1 MVLPI
6 ETAVRSLEESVEDH
20 GDAAG
25 KISRRLSE
33 VRTLLEA
40 DLAWVEKALAEA
52 TSRGEQPGC
61 DAARHL
67 VSRGGKR
74 VRPMS
79 VILAA
84 ACFGSVSPAV
94 REMALVS
101 ELIHTATLLHDDV
114 IDDGK
119 ERRGAATARMIWGN
133 AVSVLAGDLLLVNAL
148 ERTGRSAPEILASL
162 FTTLRELVD
171 GEIVQ
176 LRGRA
181 ELDVS
186 RGTYDRILQGKTA
199 SLFRWATGTGARLG
213 GASTTDQ
220 GNLETFGELVGMAF
234 QLVDDVLDYTS
245 DGADKTPLADLRD
258 GKMTLPL
265 VLALESNPD
274 LLHPVRRIHRGDDT
288 PLGEVC
294 ARVIESGACEEV
306 RRIAHGHTVKALE
319 VLHRVPRSAPR
330 TMLESIVADLDL
342 RNR

>member
-6 ETAVRSLEESVEDH
+6 EAAVRALQGSVEDH
-20 GDAAG
+20 GDGA
-25 KISRRLSE
+25 KISRRLAE
-33 VRTLLEA
+33 VRALLEN
-40 DLAWVEKALAEA
+40 DLAWVENALAEA
-52 TSRGEQPGC
+52 TARGEQPGR

-74 VRPMS
+74 IRPMS

-84 ACFGSVSPAV
+84 ACFGPVSPAV

-133 AVSVLAGDLLLVNAL
+133 AVSVLAGDLLLVEAL
-148 ERTGRSAPEILASL
+148 ERTGKSAPDILPSL
-162 FTTLRELVD
+162 VATMRELVD

-186 RGTYDRILQGKTA
+186 RGTYDRILRGKTA

-213 GASTTDQ
+213 GASSSDQ
-220 GNLETFGELVGMAF
+220 ESLETFGELIGMAF

-265 VLALESNPD
+265 VLALERDAD
-274 LLHPVRRIHRGDDT
+274 LIHAVRRIYRGDDA
-288 PLGEVC
+288 PLAEVC
-294 ARVIESGACEEV
+294 GSVIDSGACDEV
-306 RRIAHGHTVKALE
+306 RRIAHAHTTRALE

-330 TMLESIVADLDL
+330 AMLESVVADLDL
-342 RNR
+342 RTR